1 MTAGRIAAL
10 FPTDV
15 AVCIAD
21 AAMYHGILFAAEAAL
36 VAGAVAKRRQEFT
49 AGRHA
54 ARAALARLGTPPG
67 PLLQTSRRAP
77 AWPEGTVGS
86 ITHCQGFCCAVA
98 TRSAQARSLGMDA
111 ESSDALEDQLAAL
124 VCGPAELAH
133 FTELP
138 RLRCG
143 NWPKLAF
150 GAKEAFYKCVD
161 PLLGELL
168 DFDEVAV
175 RFAPDPSGDQGEFAI
190 SMLRPGLATTQ
201 GPMPTAGRWTIDV
214 DRVYAGMAWLPPADH
229 TISCA
234 SSGVGASHSTIL
246 PASRRTTRS
255 AVSK

>member
-1 MTAGRIAAL
+1 MIAGRIAAL

-15 AVCIAD
+15 AVCVAD
-21 AAMYHGILFAAEAAL
+21 PAMYHGLLFAAEAAL
-36 VAGAVAKRRQEFT
+36 IAGAVAKRRQEFT

-86 ITHCQGFCCAVA
+86 ITHCQDFCCAVA
-98 TRSAQARSLGMDA
+98 TRSDRARSLGVDA
-111 ESSDALEDQLAAL
+111 EASDALDDRLAAL

-133 FTELP
+133 FMELP
-138 RLRCG
+138 HLRCG

-150 GAKEAFYKCVD
+150 SAKEAFYKCVD

-168 DFDEVAV
+168 EFDEVAV
-175 RFAPDPSGDQGEFAI
+175 RFAPDPSGDRGAFAI
-190 SMLRPGLATTQ
+190 GMLRPGLATTE
-201 GPMPTAGRWTIDV
+201 GPLPTAGRWAIDD
-214 DRVYAGMAWLPPADH
+214 DRVYAGMTWLPPADH
-229 TISCA
+229 TISRV
-234 SSGVGASHSTIL
+234 SSGMSASHSTIL

-255 AVSK
+255 AVLK